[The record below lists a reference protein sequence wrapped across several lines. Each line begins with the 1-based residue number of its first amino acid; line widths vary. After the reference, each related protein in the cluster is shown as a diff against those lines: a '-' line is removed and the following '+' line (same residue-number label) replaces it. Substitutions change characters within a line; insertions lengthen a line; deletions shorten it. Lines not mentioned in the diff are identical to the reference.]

1 MASMENSATPS
12 NQRCPLSSKTPK
24 SSFGGGVRVVAR
36 VRPFLPSE
44 ISEKSRDPVS
54 CLHLLGPEDCS
65 FSAEVAVHLKDHET
79 SRNECYKLDSF
90 FGQDSAASQ
99 IFEKEV
105 RPLIPEI
112 FRGCNATIFAY
123 GATGSGKTHTMQGT
137 DENPGLMPL
146 AMATILA
153 MCESTGSF
161 AEVSY
166 YEVYMDR
173 CYDLLQAVAKEI
185 SVLDDKD
192 GQVQLRGL
200 SRVPVSSMSEFHEVL
215 SCGIQRRKV
224 AHTGLNDAS
233 SRSHGVLVIAVSAPS
248 RDGSGHWLSGKLN
261 LIDLAGN
268 EDNRRTCNE
277 GIRLQESAKIN
288 QSLFA
293 LSNVIYALNNNKP
306 RVPYRESK
314 LTRILQDSLGG
325 NSLALMIACLN
336 PGEYQ
341 ESVNTVSLASRSRHI
356 SNYVSPAH
364 KDTPKVKIDMEE
376 KLLAWLESKGK
387 TKSAHRVGT
396 LGSPYPSK
404 TPIST
409 STKKQNSYQQIT
421 RPKAIVD
428 QGVATTKARNLFNT
442 GAHIVSSV
450 DDTSLFNEEHE
461 SLKNA
466 MQYDGLKSW
475 ADESSE
481 DHSDIPPDDRA
492 LNSCKVRLDE
502 LGEIK
507 DDEAITKKTTILEST
522 TNSANVAA
530 CSNEC
535 SKENTT
541 STRCTD
547 SIESPSMRERI
558 RAIQGSLRKVL
569 SPINSNSK
577 AKPFDDHP
585 SKDRL
590 CLVFFEPKTP
600 KSPYVVTCDGDDLQA
615 TNTPFEKFSAK
626 SSNLKSSLVQEYL
639 TFLNSASKEELL
651 HLKGIGKKRADS
663 ILQLRETSPIKSL
676 YDLEKIGLSSKQVND
691 IFRKAAKG
699 IFD

>member
-1 MASMENSATPS
+1 
-12 NQRCPLSSKTPK
+12 
-24 SSFGGGVRVVAR
+24 
-36 VRPFLPSE
+36 
-44 ISEKSRDPVS
+44 
-54 CLHLLGPEDCS
+54 
-65 FSAEVAVHLKDHET
+65 
-79 SRNECYKLDSF
+79 
-90 FGQDSAASQ
+90 
-99 IFEKEV
+99 
-105 RPLIPEI
+105 
-112 FRGCNATIFAY
+112 
-123 GATGSGKTHTMQGT
+123 MQGT

-185 SVLDDKD
+185 SILDDKD

-364 KDTPKVKIDMEE
+364 KDTPKVKVDMEA

-396 LGSPYPSK
+396 LGSP
-404 TPIST
+404 IST
-409 STKKQNSYQQIT
+409 STKKQNSHQQIT

-442 GAHIVSSV
+442 RAHIDYSV
-450 DDTSLFNEEHE
+450 DVSTTTKEQFDDFTIEDLNTDQDTSLFNEEHE
-461 SLKNA
+461 SLKNG
-466 MQYDGLKSW
+466 MQYDRLKSW
-475 ADESSE
+475 ADESSK

-492 LNSCKVRLDE
+492 LNSCEVRLDE

-535 SKENTT
+535 SKENSS

-558 RAIQGSLRKVL
+558 RAIHGSLRKVL

-577 AKPFDDHP
+577 AKPFDDHI

-600 KSPYVVTCDGDDLQA
+600 KSPYVVTCDSDEFQA

-626 SSNLKSSLVQEYL
+626 SSN
-639 TFLNSASKEELL
+639 
-651 HLKGIGKKRADS
+651 LKGIGKKRADS
-663 ILQLRETSPIKSL
+663 ILQLRETSPIKS
-676 YDLEKIGLSSKQVND
+676 VND